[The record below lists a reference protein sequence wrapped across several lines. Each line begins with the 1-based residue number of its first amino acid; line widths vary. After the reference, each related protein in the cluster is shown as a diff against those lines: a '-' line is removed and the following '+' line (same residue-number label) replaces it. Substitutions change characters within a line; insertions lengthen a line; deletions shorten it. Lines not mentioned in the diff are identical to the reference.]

1 MRKSWRFTCASSC
14 SSTSRLR
21 SAVQLSASAGSRIA
35 GRRMPHVIGIAG
47 PVACSNRMWRVR
59 PNSSDSSSTRTSH
72 ASSSTGRVT
81 RSSHMIRAIP
91 TASRISTAPTP
102 LSHTGTTSVVQSG
115 VRRQRTG
122 SVSPA
127 ADVGGMVACAV
138 GTTGGAGFGSCSDAC
153 GASCSASNATG
164 TSRRGQAARR
174 QLGNNADA
182 RGSASTPPHASVH
195 TRWRRDAG
203 ERRRNT
209 VTTAASTRSTVALT
223 KASARI
229 AIMSAALLPR
239 VSDELAQASQLRV
252 GEACGREIEQRR
264 DGLLR

>member
-1 MRKSWRFTCASSC
+1 MIAILADAFVKATVLLVLAAVVTVF
-14 SSTSRLR
+14 LR
-21 SAVQLSASAGSRIA
+21 R
-35 GRRMPHVIGIAG
+35 
-47 PVACSNRMWRVR
+47 
-59 PNSSDSSSTRTSH
+59 
-72 ASSSTGRVT
+72 
-81 RSSHMIRAIP
+81 
-91 TASRISTAPTP
+91 
-102 LSHTGTTSVVQSG
+102 
-115 VRRQRTG
+115 
-122 SVSPA
+122 SPA
-127 ADVGGMVACAV
+127 SLRHLVW
-138 GTTGGAGFGSCSDAC
+138 TLAC
-153 GASCSASNATG
+153 GG
-164 TSRRGQAARR
+164 V
-174 QLGNNADA
+174 LADA

-264 DGLLR
+264 DGLLGGTVEERVQQLAERRCPSAFARDRRHKHIAGAVFLVAQMPFLLEHPQQRAYGGISRRIGELIEHLGGGGAAGTINHVHDLPFPTAQLGIRFFGHCRSPNGWMLKN